1 MKKSIEKVDSKIN
14 DERINE
20 LDEWKQE
27 ILNGCIDIKYPPH
40 MKEEII
46 KIILPLS

>member
-1 MKKSIEKVDSKIN
+1 MRKSIERVNSKVN

-27 ILNGCIDIKYPPH
+27 ILNGCIDIKYPLH
-40 MKEEII
+40 KKE
-46 KIILPLS
+46 L